1 MLRHVPEHP
10 WAIASFALP
19 VEVVAVLVGTAVL
32 AGPAV
37 PAVPAVLVVLVALV
51 ALVVL
56 AVLVVL
62 VAVKVEPSGV
72 TFP

>member
-1 MLRHVPEHP
+1 VPEHP

-19 VEVVAVLVGTAVL
+19 VEVVAVLVGTVL

-37 PAVPAVLVVLVALV
+37 PAVPAVPTVLVVLVALV

-62 VAVKVEPSGV
+62 VAVVVEPSGV

>member
-19 VEVVAVLVGTAVL
+19 VEVVAVLVGTVL